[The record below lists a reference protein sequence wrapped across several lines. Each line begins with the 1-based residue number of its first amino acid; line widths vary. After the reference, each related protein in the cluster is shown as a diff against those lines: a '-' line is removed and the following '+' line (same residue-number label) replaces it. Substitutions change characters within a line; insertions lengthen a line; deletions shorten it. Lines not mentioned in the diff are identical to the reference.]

1 MFARGGERPTGSDT
15 DPAGRSCWRRLLR
28 GDTLWIILIFC
39 AIQLSTWTL
48 QANPLHLSHTARY
61 VWGPLYLAASAV
73 ALALWVLRWS
83 RRHLPKTP
91 AWAWWL
97 AAGGVLA
104 VAAFFAWDALGP
116 LFFEEATRASPFYLA
131 LEPALNVAVYVA
143 MVLSLAGYLGLMLAE
158 RLREEWRHPL
168 PPESY

>member
-1 MFARGGERPTGSDT
+1 MSARGGERPTESDT
-15 DPAGRSCWRRLLR
+15 NPAGRSRWRRLLR
-28 GDTLWIILIFC
+28 GDTFWIVLIFC
-39 AIQLSTWTL
+39 AMQLENWAL

-61 VWGPLYLAASAV
+61 VWGSLYLAASDV

-83 RRHLPKTP
+83 RRHLPRTP
-91 AWAWWL
+91 AWARWL

-116 LFFEEATRASPFYLA
+116 LFFDEATHASPFYLA
-131 LEPALNVAVYVA
+131 LEPALTVAFFVA
-143 MVLSLAGYLGLMLAE
+143 MGLSFAGYLGLMLAE
-158 RLREEWRHPL
+158 HLREEWRHPL